1 MISEQKMQ
9 RRTLNEILPLSQ
21 IIYVIGK
28 NNLKCIIFMLKIVKE
43 YFFSAE
49 LGSGKSTFIKQLIT
63 HCHTGNIL

>member
-1 MISEQKMQ
+1 MISEQRMQ

-28 NNLKCIIFMLKIVKE
+28 NNLKCIFFMTYCQRII
-43 YFFSAE
+43 FSAE

-63 HCHTGNIL
+63 HCHTGIL